1 MPKIKNTTVQ
11 LSGLIMTER
20 KKRPKKADVNEGS
33 YVHNKAKDADDA
45 G

>member
-11 LSGLIMTER
+11 LSGLMTER

-33 YVHNKAKDADDA
+33 FVHNKAKDADGA